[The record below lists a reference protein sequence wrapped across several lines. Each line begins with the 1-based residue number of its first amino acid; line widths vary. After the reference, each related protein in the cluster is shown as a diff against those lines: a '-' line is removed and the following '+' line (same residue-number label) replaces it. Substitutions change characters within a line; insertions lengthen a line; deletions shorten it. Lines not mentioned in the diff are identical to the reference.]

1 MLDDLSDGVRHAA
14 VVVSAVE
21 VRIVISALQLQA
33 RLEHFGG
40 HIERRCS
47 EVSKTACSKVGDRR
61 IDAHVQHT
69 PLCELVCAE
78 EDQRACKRAQKCW
91 KSSTI

>member
-47 EVSKTACSKVGDRR
+47 EVSKTAYSCVSAGKYILSTRM
-61 IDAHVQHT
+61 AHAPAV
-69 PLCELVCAE
+69 
-78 EDQRACKRAQKCW
+78 R
-91 KSSTI
+91 